1 MLSFFFRTGPTRG
14 TILSCIVFIFLTWA
28 VVPDLFYGTTYY
40 FYMSPPDG
48 CMPASAAADVA
59 AAAGGGGGG
68 HWWEDWLAPV
78 VIGNAT
84 SVVQCDCQ
92 APGCIPSNQ
101 TCAALNGGVGCAY
114 ADQLGVRFCKTTN
127 KQQQTNQRRR
137 LLTYRVNTEYS
148 TTLQ

>member
-1 MLSFFFRTGPTRG
+1 M
-14 TILSCIVFIFLTWA
+14 
-28 VVPDLFYGTTYY
+28 VPDLFYGTTYY
-40 FYMSPPDG
+40 FYMSSPDG

-59 AAAGGGGGG
+59 AAAAGAGAD

-114 ADQLGVRFCKTTN
+114 ADQLGVCRPKGR
-127 KQQQTNQRRR
+127 KARQWAMRR
-137 LLTYRVNTEYS
+137 
-148 TTLQ
+148 